1 MLWYGAYI
9 LEETAMSDRNDDVLF
24 FAGLVLGAIAG
35 GIVAAL
41 LTPQS
46 GTEIREQVAER
57 GLELKNRADDAV
69 QRAQQVATEAV
80 AKVQAT
86 AQGLITKPGDDLVS
100 GGGI

>member
-1 MLWYGAYI
+1 M
-9 LEETAMSDRNDDVLF
+9 AMSDQNDDLLF

-35 GIVAAL
+35 GAVAAL

-46 GTEIREQVAER
+46 GPEIREQVVER

-80 AKVQAT
+80 AKVQAS
-86 AQGLITKPGDDLVS
+86 AQDLIKKPGDDLVS
-100 GGGI
+100 GGAGI

>member
-1 MLWYGAYI
+1 M
-9 LEETAMSDRNDDVLF
+9 EETAMSDRDDVLF

-35 GIVAAL
+35 GAVAAL

-46 GTEIREQVAER
+46 GSEIREQVAER

-69 QRAQQVATEAV
+69 QRAQQVAAEAV

-86 AQGLITKPGDDLVS
+86 AQDLIKKPGDDLVN

>member
-1 MLWYGAYI
+1 M
-9 LEETAMSDRNDDVLF
+9 TDRNDDLLF

-35 GIVAAL
+35 GAVAAL
-41 LTPQS
+41 LTHQS
-46 GTEIREQVAER
+46 GPEMREQVAER

-80 AKVQAT
+80 AKVQAS
-86 AQGLITKPGDDLVS
+86 ARDLIEKPGDDLVS

>member
-1 MLWYGAYI
+1 M
-9 LEETAMSDRNDDVLF
+9 EETVMRDRNDDLLF

-35 GIVAAL
+35 GAVAAL

-46 GTEIREQVAER
+46 GPQIREQVAER

-86 AQGLITKPGDDLVS
+86 AQDLIKKPGDDLVS

>member
-1 MLWYGAYI
+1 M
-9 LEETAMSDRNDDVLF
+9 EEMAMRDRNDDLLF

-35 GIVAAL
+35 GAMAAL

-69 QRAQQVATEAV
+69 QRAQRVATEAV
-80 AKVQAT
+80 AKVQST
-86 AQGLITKPGDDLVS
+86 AQDLIKKPDDDLVS

>member
-1 MLWYGAYI
+1 
-9 LEETAMSDRNDDVLF
+9 MSERNDDLLF

-35 GIVAAL
+35 GAVAAL

-46 GTEIREQVAER
+46 GSEIREQVAER

-69 QRAQQVATEAV
+69 QRAQQVANDAV

-86 AQGLITKPGDDLVS
+86 AHDLIKKPGDDLVS
-100 GGGI
+100 GGGGI

>member
-1 MLWYGAYI
+1 
-9 LEETAMSDRNDDVLF
+9 MSDRNDDVLF

-35 GIVAAL
+35 GVVAAL

-46 GTEIREQVAER
+46 GLEIREQVAER

-86 AQGLITKPGDDLVS
+86 AQDLIKKPGDDLVNG